1 MTENS
6 PISVLVAPLDW
17 GLGHATR
24 CVPIINELIQQGA
37 RVIIAANPGQNT
49 LLKSEFPQIEYIE
62 TEGYNIRYKGG
73 IFLKWGLLFRLPS
86 ILKQIKRENRWLDD
100 ILQHHHIDAVI
111 SDNRYG
117 LFNKTCA
124 SIFITHQL
132 QIQSGLGTSFAVL
145 KNSEL
150 RDHVSRRP
158 IFVGRWSLA
167 VGRWADRKLLEWNYA
182 HIRKFSSCWIPDLDG
197 ELSVA
202 GLLSHPAK
210 LPSIPVKYI
219 GILSRF
225 SISEKKIQKNSLL
238 ILLSG
243 PEPQRTEF
251 ENSLFG
257 QLANTTI
264 HAVVVRGLPGSD
276 LPIPHIREGVQ
287 IWNHLPSNALN
298 KLLNDSEYI
307 IARSGYST
315 IMDLLA
321 VKKNAILV
329 PTPGQT
335 EQEYLGHYLHE
346 KRWMY
351 TVAQKNFDLQAAM
364 NAFRNAE
371 LNLPE
376 IQGTNLHHVIAEFL
390 RDVSRQKE
398 NLGK

>member
-1 MTENS
+1 MMENG

-24 CVPIINELIQQGA
+24 CIPIINELIQQGA
-37 RVIIAANPGQNT
+37 RVIVAANPGQNA
-49 LLKSEFPQIEYIE
+49 LLKSEFPQVEFIE
-62 TEGYNIRYKGG
+62 TRVYKIQYKGSRL
-73 IFLKWGLLFRLPS
+73 LKWGLLFRIPS
-86 ILKQIKRENRWLDD
+86 MLKQIKRENIWLDD

-117 LFNKTCA
+117 LYHRTCP
-124 SIFITHQL
+124 SVFITHQL
-132 QIQSGLGTSFAVL
+132 QIQSGIGSLF
-145 KNSEL
+145 K
-150 RDHVSRRP
+150 
-158 IFVGRWSLA
+158 VGRWSLA
-167 VGRWADRKLLEWNYA
+167 VGRLIDRRILKWNYA
-182 HIRKFSSCWIPDLDG
+182 FIEKFSSCWIPDLEG
-197 ELSVA
+197 KLSIA

-219 GILSRF
+219 GTLSRF
-225 SISEKKIQKNSLL
+225 YKSEKNIQKNALL

-251 ENSLFG
+251 ENILFS
-257 QLANTTI
+257 QLGNSTINT
-264 HAVVVRGLPGSD
+264 VVVRGLPGSD
-276 LPIPHIREGVQ
+276 ISIPYIREGIK

-298 KLLNDSEYI
+298 ELLNNSEYI

-346 KRWMY
+346 KKWMY
-351 TVAQKNFDLQAAM
+351 SVAQKTFDLQSAM
-364 NAFRNAE
+364 NDFKKAE
-371 LNLPE
+371 LVLPE
-376 IQGTNLHHVIAEFL
+376 IPSTKLHDIIEEFL
-390 RDVSRQKE
+390 RELSLREKNMGNQTKSFAPA
-398 NLGK
+398 